1 MKIDRAEYLALC
13 QSRWH
18 GVHLGDARGNF
29 ADFEEIHDQLVEALR
44 AFKRDPW
51 QKDIA
56 DRCLNP
62 DGTLTAF
69 LWKLQSAIT
78 PDRASLW
85 PLLDFEEHFQQVF
98 LRRGL
103 IFYCQLALREIET
116 VELET
121 EPSLFHLSQPES
133 HP

>member
-1 MKIDRAEYLALC
+1 MRIDRAEYLVLC
-13 QSRWH
+13 KTRWH
-18 GVHLGDARGNF
+18 GVHLGDARANF

-44 AFKRDPW
+44 SYKRDPW

-56 DRCLNP
+56 ERCLNP

-69 LWKLQSAIT
+69 LWKLQSSIT
-78 PDRASLW
+78 PDRACLW

-103 IFYCQLALREIET
+103 LFYCQLVLRNLETIE
-116 VELET
+116 VET
-121 EPSLFHLSQPES
+121 EPTLFAAT
-133 HP
+133 